1 MILVEEQGQRSL
13 IQRKNAL
20 EAFVVTPVWQEELL
34 PFIRSL
40 EQIHIEAAIDPE
52 ATTED
57 RTKHL
62 HAIQACRD
70 IANFPETTI
79 RNLAAQWKTKPT
91 AQA

>member
-1 MILVEEQGQRSL
+1 MILVEEQGHRSI

-20 EAFVVTPVWQEELL
+20 EALVVTPVWQEEIL
-34 PFIRSL
+34 PFIQQL
-40 EQIHIEAAIDPE
+40 EQTHIEAAIDPN

-70 IANFPETTI
+70 IASFPETQI
-79 RNLAAQWKTKPT
+79 RALAAQWKTKPT